1 MIVFVIG
8 RGKLTIHPADYIC
21 SVSIISSLIF
31 AELISLD
38 MQQINMDLQENEA
51 PLIIIARFRNIIQM
65 HKELLR

>member
-8 RGKLTIHPADYIC
+8 ILAADYIC
-21 SVSIISSLIF
+21 SVLIISSLIF